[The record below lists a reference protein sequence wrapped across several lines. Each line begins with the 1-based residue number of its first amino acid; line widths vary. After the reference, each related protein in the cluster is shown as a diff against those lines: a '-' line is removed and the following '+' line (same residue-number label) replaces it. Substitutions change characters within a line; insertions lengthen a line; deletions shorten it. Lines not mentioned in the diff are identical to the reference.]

1 MIQLRLLEHR
11 LLRYAGI
18 TLGCLIASCSINL
31 FLVPSH
37 LLTGGATGIAMI
49 VYYLTHLP
57 IGAQTFAYN
66 IPLLWAAWRLLGKGY
81 TCDVIIGTAIFS
93 FCLDFTKPLNDF
105 APVSDYMLAA
115 IFGGVFNGIGYGI
128 VFRMNG
134 STGGFDIVGA
144 IAKKFYSFNMGGVIF
159 GFNCLV
165 MLAAAFMFGVAPAM
179 FTLICMFMNAMV
191 TDKVIAGFNSRKAL
205 LIVSNQAEAIAEGMV
220 DMGLMKGCP
229 RDIAESGAYAL
240 VFPCGTGHMMGLD
253 VHNMENLGE
262 QYVGYAEG
270 EKKSTQFGF
279 KSLRLA
285 RPLEPG
291 FIFTVEP
298 GIYFIPELID
308 LWKAEGRFKEFINYD
323 KFEAW
328 KGFGGLRNELDYL
341 ITEDGCRVLG
351 TLKKPMTL
359 DEVYAAKQG

>member
-18 TLGCLIASCSINL
+18 TIGCLIASCSINL

-66 IPLLWAAWRLLGKGY
+66 LPLLAAAWRLLGKGY

-93 FCLDFTKPLNDF
+93 FCLDFTKPLTAY
-105 APVSDYMLAA
+105 APVNDYMLAA
-115 IFGGVFNGIGYGI
+115 VFGGVFNGIGYGI

-144 IAKKFYSFNMGGVIF
+144 IAKKFYSFNMGSVIF

-205 LIVSNQAEAIAEGMV
+205 LIVSNQAEAIAEGIMEV
-220 DMGLMKGCP
+220 GRGVTFLHGQGAFTRRERNVVFVVVTLTQVAKMKMIINAIDPDAFVIIMSANEVMGHGFSSPGVK
-229 RDIAESGAYAL
+229 
-240 VFPCGTGHMMGLD
+240 TGNVIHRYGS
-253 VHNMENLGE
+253 N
-262 QYVGYAEG
+262 
-270 EKKSTQFGF
+270 
-279 KSLRLA
+279 
-285 RPLEPG
+285 
-291 FIFTVEP
+291 
-298 GIYFIPELID
+298 
-308 LWKAEGRFKEFINYD
+308 GR
-323 KFEAW
+323 
-328 KGFGGLRNELDYL
+328 
-341 ITEDGCRVLG
+341 
-351 TLKKPMTL
+351 
-359 DEVYAAKQG
+359 

>member
-11 LLRYAGI
+11 LLRYVGI
-18 TLGCLIASCSINL
+18 TVGCLIASSSINL

-66 IPLLWAAWRLLGKGY
+66 IPLLIAAWRLLGKGY

-93 FCLDFTKPLNDF
+93 FCLDITRPLNAY
-105 APVSDYMLAA
+105 APVNDMMLAA

-205 LIVSNQAEAIAEGMV
+205 LIVSNQAEAIAEGIMEV
-220 DMGLMKGCP
+220 GRGVTFLHGQGAFTRRERNVVFVVVTLTQVAKMKMIINAIDPDAFVIIMSANEVMGHGFSSPGVKT
-229 RDIAESGAYAL
+229 GAI
-240 VFPCGTGHMMGLD
+240 
-253 VHNMENLGE
+253 VHRYNTN
-262 QYVGYAEG
+262 
-270 EKKSTQFGF
+270 
-279 KSLRLA
+279 
-285 RPLEPG
+285 
-291 FIFTVEP
+291 
-298 GIYFIPELID
+298 
-308 LWKAEGRFKEFINYD
+308 GR
-323 KFEAW
+323 
-328 KGFGGLRNELDYL
+328 
-341 ITEDGCRVLG
+341 
-351 TLKKPMTL
+351 
-359 DEVYAAKQG
+359 

>member
-11 LLRYAGI
+11 LLRYVGI
-18 TLGCLIASCSINL
+18 TVGCLIASSSINL

-66 IPLLWAAWRLLGKGY
+66 IPLLIAAWRLLGKGY

-93 FCLDFTKPLNDF
+93 FCLDITRPLNAY
-105 APVSDYMLAA
+105 APVNDMMLAA

-144 IAKKFYSFNMGGVIF
+144 IAKKLYSFNMGGVIF
-159 GFNCLV
+159 AFNCLV

-205 LIVSNQAEAIAEGMV
+205 LIVSNQAETIAEGIMEV
-220 DMGLMKGCP
+220 GRGVTFLHGQGAFTRRERNVVFVVVTLTQVAKMKMIINAIDPDAFVIIMSANEVMGHGFSSPGVKTGAVIH
-229 RDIAESGAYAL
+229 RYSG
-240 VFPCGTGHMMGLD
+240 
-253 VHNMENLGE
+253 N
-262 QYVGYAEG
+262 
-270 EKKSTQFGF
+270 
-279 KSLRLA
+279 
-285 RPLEPG
+285 
-291 FIFTVEP
+291 
-298 GIYFIPELID
+298 
-308 LWKAEGRFKEFINYD
+308 GR
-323 KFEAW
+323 
-328 KGFGGLRNELDYL
+328 
-341 ITEDGCRVLG
+341 
-351 TLKKPMTL
+351 
-359 DEVYAAKQG
+359 